1 MREKTYCRPVW
12 RIACEMLPTKKKST
26 GLFLGEANSHGRC
39 EMLPTNQK
47 STGLFLGKAN
57 SHAAICD
64 LAAWKNWR
72 QSLKSKERIDFIN
85 GKVFNAEK
93 IKL

>member
-1 MREKTYCRPVW
+1 
-12 RIACEMLPTKKKST
+12 MLPTKK
-26 GLFLGEANSHGRC
+26 
-39 EMLPTNQK
+39 K

>member
-1 MREKTYCRPVW
+1 
-12 RIACEMLPTKKKST
+12 
-26 GLFLGEANSHGRC
+26 
-39 EMLPTNQK
+39 MLPTNQK
-47 STGLFLGKAN
+47 STGLFLGEAN
-57 SHAAICD
+57 SPAAICD